1 MTTSAERSIRFG
13 YLISEIEMGARR
25 ILTEREDIQLALTQ
39 IDLHLGEARI
49 IFDEIS
55 REALDKVTRDVDEV
69 PPDGPWVGQVDR

>member
-1 MTTSAERSIRFG
+1 MTTSAERSMRFG

-25 ILTEREDIQLALTQ
+25 ILTEREEDIQLALTQ

-55 REALDKVTRDVDEV
+55 REALDKVTR
-69 PPDGPWVGQVDR
+69 